1 MRYGVIGTGA
11 IGGYYGAKLAQGGQ
25 DVHFLF
31 HSDCDYVRE
40 HGLRVNSGDGG
51 FHLDHVNAYQDVRQ
65 MPKCDVVI
73 VALKTVH
80 EQMLREMLPP
90 LLTDDTVVLLIQNG
104 MGMEQDVEQMVPGV
118 KLAAGLAFIC
128 CSKTHPGVIDHLDL
142 SGLNVGNYNAPQ
154 ETIDRMIAE
163 MVSADIDARNVDY
176 LEARW
181 RKLLWNMPF
190 NGLSVALHTDTDAL
204 VRNAATRRLLRA
216 MTQEVIEAAH
226 AVGVK
231 GLTDRDADAMIEM
244 TTKMRPYK
252 PSMRLDWDY
261 HRPMEVYYLYTRPI
275 EEARRA
281 GQDMPLHRM
290 LEAELKFMEEEYNRK
305 IEVVKR

>member
-31 HSDCDYVRE
+31 HSDYDYVRE

-80 EQMLREMLPP
+80 EQMLRDMLPP

-128 CSKTHPGVIDHLDL
+128 CSKTHLGVIDHLDL

-163 MVSADIDARNVDY
+163 MVSADIDARKVDY

>member
-31 HSDCDYVRE
+31 HSDYDYVRE

-80 EQMLREMLPP
+80 EQMLRDMLPP

-142 SGLNVGNYNAPQ
+142 SGLNVGSYNAPQ
-154 ETIDRMIAE
+154 EMIDRMIAE
-163 MVSADIDARNVDY
+163 MVSADIEARKVDY

>member
-31 HSDCDYVRE
+31 HSDYDYVRE

-80 EQMLREMLPP
+80 EQMLRDMLPP

-163 MVSADIDARNVDY
+163 MVSADIDARKVDY

-281 GQDMPLHRM
+281 GLDMPLHRM
-290 LEAELKFMEEEYNRK
+290 LESELKFMEEEYNRK

>member
-31 HSDCDYVRE
+31 HSDYDYVRE

-80 EQMLREMLPP
+80 EQMLRDMLPP

-216 MTQEVIEAAH
+216 MTQEVIETAH

>member
-11 IGGYYGAKLAQGGQ
+11 IGGYYGAKLARSGQ

-31 HSDCDYVRE
+31 HSDYDYVRE
-40 HGLRVNSGDGG
+40 HGLQVNSGDGG

-142 SGLNVGNYNAPQ
+142 SGLNVGSYNAPQ

>member
-31 HSDCDYVRE
+31 HSDYDYVRE

-204 VRNAATRRLLRA
+204 VRNDATRRLLRA

-290 LEAELKFMEEEYNRK
+290 LEAELRFMEEEYNRK

>member
-31 HSDCDYVRE
+31 HSDYDYVRE

-80 EQMLREMLPP
+80 EQMLRDMLPP

-154 ETIDRMIAE
+154 ETIGRMIAE

>member
-11 IGGYYGAKLAQGGQ
+11 IGGYYGAKLARSGQ

-31 HSDCDYVRE
+31 HSDYDYVRE

-80 EQMLREMLPP
+80 EQMLRDMLPP

-281 GQDMPLHRM
+281 GLDMPLHRM

>member
-31 HSDCDYVRE
+31 HSDYDYVRE

-80 EQMLREMLPP
+80 EQMLRDMLPP

-231 GLTDRDADAMIEM
+231 GLTDHDADAMIEM

-290 LEAELKFMEEEYNRK
+290 LEAELKFMEEEYNRMAK
-305 IEVVKR
+305 AVKR

>member
-31 HSDCDYVRE
+31 HSDYDYVRE

-80 EQMLREMLPP
+80 EQMLRDMLPP

-154 ETIDRMIAE
+154 ETIGRMIAE

-204 VRNAATRRLLRA
+204 VRNDATRRLLRA
-216 MTQEVIEAAH
+216 MTQEVIKAAH

-281 GQDMPLHRM
+281 GLDMPLHRM

>member
-31 HSDCDYVRE
+31 HSDYDYVRE

-80 EQMLREMLPP
+80 EQMLRDMLPP
-90 LLTDDTVVLLIQNG
+90 LLADDTVVLLIQNG

-216 MTQEVIEAAH
+216 MTQEVIDAAH

-231 GLTDRDADAMIEM
+231 GLTDHDADAMIEM

>member
-11 IGGYYGAKLAQGGQ
+11 IGGYYGAKLAQDGQ

-31 HSDCDYVRE
+31 HSDYDYVRE

-80 EQMLREMLPP
+80 EQMLRDMLPP

>member
-25 DVHFLF
+25 EVHFLF
-31 HSDCDYVRE
+31 HSDYDYVRE

-80 EQMLREMLPP
+80 EQMLRDMLPP

>member
-31 HSDCDYVRE
+31 HSDYDYVRE

-80 EQMLREMLPP
+80 EQMLRDMLPP

-305 IEVVKR
+305 IKVVKR

>member
-31 HSDCDYVRE
+31 HSDYDYVRE

-80 EQMLREMLPP
+80 EQMLRDMLPP

-142 SGLNVGNYNAPQ
+142 SGLNVGSYNAPQ

-190 NGLSVALHTDTDAL
+190 NGLSVALHADTDSL
-204 VRNAATRRLLRA
+204 VRNEATRRLLRA
-216 MTQEVIEAAH
+216 MTQEVIDAAH

-231 GLTDRDADAMIEM
+231 GLTDHDADAMIEM

-290 LEAELKFMEEEYNRK
+290 LEAELRFMEEEYNRK

>member
-11 IGGYYGAKLAQGGQ
+11 IGGYYGAKLARSGQ

-31 HSDCDYVRE
+31 HSDYDYVRE
-40 HGLRVNSGDGG
+40 HGLQVNSGDGG

-80 EQMLREMLPP
+80 EQMLRDMLPP

-142 SGLNVGNYNAPQ
+142 SGLNVGSYNAPQ
-154 ETIDRMIAE
+154 EMIDRMIAE
-163 MVSADIDARNVDY
+163 MVSADIEARKVDY

-216 MTQEVIEAAH
+216 MTQEVIDAAH

>member
-1 MRYGVIGTGA
+1 
-11 IGGYYGAKLAQGGQ
+11 
-25 DVHFLF
+25 
-31 HSDCDYVRE
+31 
-40 HGLRVNSGDGG
+40 
-51 FHLDHVNAYQDVRQ
+51 

-80 EQMLREMLPP
+80 EQMLRDMLPP

>member
-11 IGGYYGAKLAQGGQ
+11 IGGYYGAKLARSGQ

-31 HSDCDYVRE
+31 HSDYDYVRE

-90 LLTDDTVVLLIQNG
+90 LLADGTVVLLIQNG

-204 VRNAATRRLLRA
+204 VRNDATRRLLRA

-281 GQDMPLHRM
+281 GLDMPLHRM

>member
-31 HSDCDYVRE
+31 HSDYDYVRE

-80 EQMLREMLPP
+80 EQMLRDMLPP

-128 CSKTHPGVIDHLDL
+128 CSKTYPGVIDHLDL

-154 ETIDRMIAE
+154 EMIDRMIAE
-163 MVSADIDARNVDY
+163 MVSADIEARKVDY

-190 NGLSVALHTDTDAL
+190 NGLSVALHADTDSL
-204 VRNAATRRLLRA
+204 VRNEATRRLLRA
-216 MTQEVIEAAH
+216 MTQEVIDAAH

-231 GLTDRDADAMIEM
+231 GLTDHDADAMIEM

-275 EEARRA
+275 EEARKA

>member
-31 HSDCDYVRE
+31 HSDYDYVRE

-80 EQMLREMLPP
+80 EQMLRDMLPP
-90 LLTDDTVVLLIQNG
+90 LLADDTVVLLIQNG

-163 MVSADIDARNVDY
+163 MVSADIDARKVDY

>member
-31 HSDCDYVRE
+31 HSDYDYVRE

-80 EQMLREMLPP
+80 EQMLRDMLPP

-142 SGLNVGNYNAPQ
+142 SGLNVGSYNAPQ

-275 EEARRA
+275 EEARKA

>member
-31 HSDCDYVRE
+31 HSDYDYVRE

-90 LLTDDTVVLLIQNG
+90 LLADDTVVLLIQNG

-128 CSKTHPGVIDHLDL
+128 CSKTHPGVIDHW
-142 SGLNVGNYNAPQ
+142 
-154 ETIDRMIAE
+154 I
-163 MVSADIDARNVDY
+163 
-176 LEARW
+176 
-181 RKLLWNMPF
+181 
-190 NGLSVALHTDTDAL
+190 
-204 VRNAATRRLLRA
+204 
-216 MTQEVIEAAH
+216 
-226 AVGVK
+226 
-231 GLTDRDADAMIEM
+231 
-244 TTKMRPYK
+244 
-252 PSMRLDWDY
+252 
-261 HRPMEVYYLYTRPI
+261 
-275 EEARRA
+275 
-281 GQDMPLHRM
+281 
-290 LEAELKFMEEEYNRK
+290 
-305 IEVVKR
+305 

>member
-1 MRYGVIGTGA
+1 MRYGVIGAGA
-11 IGGYYGAKLAQGGQ
+11 IGGYYGAKLARSGQ

-31 HSDCDYVRE
+31 HSDYDYVRE

-80 EQMLREMLPP
+80 EQMLRDMLPP
-90 LLTDDTVVLLIQNG
+90 LLADDTVVLLIQNG

-281 GQDMPLHRM
+281 GLDMPLHRM

>member
-31 HSDCDYVRE
+31 HSDYDYVRE
-40 HGLRVNSGDGG
+40 HGLRVNSGDGD

-80 EQMLREMLPP
+80 EQMLRDMLPP

-163 MVSADIDARNVDY
+163 MVSADIEARKVDY

-190 NGLSVALHTDTDAL
+190 NGLSVALHTDTDSL
-204 VRNAATRRLLRA
+204 VRNEATRRLLRA
-216 MTQEVIEAAH
+216 MTQEVIDAAH

-231 GLTDRDADAMIEM
+231 GLTDHDADAMIEM

>member
-31 HSDCDYVRE
+31 HSDYDYVRE

-80 EQMLREMLPP
+80 EQMLRDMLPP

-104 MGMEQDVEQMVPGV
+104 MGMEQDVEQMVSGV

-216 MTQEVIEAAH
+216 MTQEVIEAAN

>member
-31 HSDCDYVRE
+31 HSDYDYVRE

-290 LEAELKFMEEEYNRK
+290 LEAELRFMEEEYNRK

>member
-11 IGGYYGAKLAQGGQ
+11 IGGYYGAKLARSGQ

-31 HSDCDYVRE
+31 HSDYDYVRE

-80 EQMLREMLPP
+80 EQMLRDMLPP

-216 MTQEVIEAAH
+216 MTQEVIETAH

>member
-31 HSDCDYVRE
+31 HSDYDYVRE
-40 HGLRVNSGDGG
+40 HGLQVNSGDGG

-80 EQMLREMLPP
+80 EQMLRDMLPP

-281 GQDMPLHRM
+281 GLDMPLHRM

>member
-31 HSDCDYVRE
+31 HSDYDYVRE

-80 EQMLREMLPP
+80 EQMLRDMLPP

-142 SGLNVGNYNAPQ
+142 SGLNVGSYNAPQ

-290 LEAELKFMEEEYNRK
+290 LEAELRFMEEEYNRMAK
-305 IEVVKR
+305 AVKR

>member
-11 IGGYYGAKLAQGGQ
+11 IGGYYGAKLARSGQ

-31 HSDCDYVRE
+31 HSDYDYVRE

-80 EQMLREMLPP
+80 EQMLRDMLPP

-142 SGLNVGNYNAPQ
+142 SGLNVGSYNAPQ

-190 NGLSVALHTDTDAL
+190 NGLSVALHADTDSL
-204 VRNAATRRLLRA
+204 VRNEATRRLLRA
-216 MTQEVIEAAH
+216 MTQEVIDAAH

>member
-11 IGGYYGAKLAQGGQ
+11 IGGYYGAKLARSGQ

-31 HSDCDYVRE
+31 HSDYDYVRE

-80 EQMLREMLPP
+80 ELMLRDMLPP

-231 GLTDRDADAMIEM
+231 GLTDHDADAMIEM

>member
-31 HSDCDYVRE
+31 HSDYDYVRE

-90 LLTDDTVVLLIQNG
+90 LLADDTVVLLIQNG

-142 SGLNVGNYNAPQ
+142 SGLNVGSYNAPQ
-154 ETIDRMIAE
+154 EMIDRMIAE
-163 MVSADIDARNVDY
+163 MVSADIEARKVDY

-190 NGLSVALHTDTDAL
+190 NGLSVALHADTDAL
-204 VRNAATRRLLRA
+204 VRNEATRRLLRA
-216 MTQEVIEAAH
+216 MTQEVIDAAH

-290 LEAELKFMEEEYNRK
+290 LEAELKFMEEEYNRMAK
-305 IEVVKR
+305 AVKR

>member
-31 HSDCDYVRE
+31 HSDYDYVRE
-40 HGLRVNSGDGG
+40 HGLRVNSGDGV

-80 EQMLREMLPP
+80 EQMLRDMLPP

>member
-31 HSDCDYVRE
+31 HSDYDYVRE

-80 EQMLREMLPP
+80 EQMLRDMLPP

-154 ETIDRMIAE
+154 EMIDRMIAE
-163 MVSADIDARNVDY
+163 MVSADIEARKVDY

-190 NGLSVALHTDTDAL
+190 NGLSVALHADTDSL
-204 VRNAATRRLLRA
+204 VRNEATRRLLRA
-216 MTQEVIEAAH
+216 MTQEVIDAAH

>member
-31 HSDCDYVRE
+31 HSDYDYVRE

-80 EQMLREMLPP
+80 EQMLRDMLPP

-290 LEAELKFMEEEYNRK
+290 LEAELRFMEEEYNRK

>member
-31 HSDCDYVRE
+31 HSDYDYVRE

-80 EQMLREMLPP
+80 EQMLRDMLPP

-142 SGLNVGNYNAPQ
+142 SGLNVGSYNAPQ

-163 MVSADIDARNVDY
+163 MVSADIDARKVDY

-290 LEAELKFMEEEYNRK
+290 LEAELRFMEEEYNRMAK
-305 IEVVKR
+305 AVKR

>member
-31 HSDCDYVRE
+31 HSDYDYVRE

-80 EQMLREMLPP
+80 EQMLRDMLPP

-128 CSKTHPGVIDHLDL
+128 CSKMTPG
-142 SGLNVGNYNAPQ
+142 
-154 ETIDRMIAE
+154 M
-163 MVSADIDARNVDY
+163 
-176 LEARW
+176 
-181 RKLLWNMPF
+181 
-190 NGLSVALHTDTDAL
+190 
-204 VRNAATRRLLRA
+204 
-216 MTQEVIEAAH
+216 
-226 AVGVK
+226 
-231 GLTDRDADAMIEM
+231 
-244 TTKMRPYK
+244 
-252 PSMRLDWDY
+252 
-261 HRPMEVYYLYTRPI
+261 
-275 EEARRA
+275 
-281 GQDMPLHRM
+281 
-290 LEAELKFMEEEYNRK
+290 
-305 IEVVKR
+305 

>member
-11 IGGYYGAKLAQGGQ
+11 IGGYYGAKLARSGQ

-31 HSDCDYVRE
+31 HSDYDYVRE
-40 HGLRVNSGDGG
+40 HGLQVNSGDGG

-80 EQMLREMLPP
+80 EQMLRDMLPP

-154 ETIDRMIAE
+154 EMIDRMIAE
-163 MVSADIDARNVDY
+163 MVSADIDARKVDY

-190 NGLSVALHTDTDAL
+190 NGLSVALHADTDSL
-204 VRNAATRRLLRA
+204 VRNEATRRLLRA

>member
-11 IGGYYGAKLAQGGQ
+11 IGGYYGAKLARSGQ

-31 HSDCDYVRE
+31 HSDYDYVRE

-80 EQMLREMLPP
+80 EQMLRDMLPP

-216 MTQEVIEAAH
+216 MTQEVIDAAH

>member
-31 HSDCDYVRE
+31 HSDYDYVRE
-40 HGLRVNSGDGG
+40 HGLQVNSGDGG

-73 VALKTVH
+73 VALKMVH
-80 EQMLREMLPP
+80 EQMLRDMLPP